1 MSLIT
6 GSGRVNL
13 LSVQIRCYRV
23 GFGSATW
30 CMPMNPLGR
39 GAGRLDRVGMRVRV
53 EASWAAP
60 NLARSRFPIKKFFF
74 FLFQICFVNY
84 KSI

>member
-1 MSLIT
+1 
-6 GSGRVNL
+6 
-13 LSVQIRCYRV
+13 
-23 GFGSATW
+23 
-30 CMPMNPLGR
+30 MNPLGR